1 MKNRV
6 LITLLSVF
14 FALCGQA
21 LLSQSNSDRLNT
33 IHTVVPF
40 LTIAPDSRAGGMGD
54 VGIATSPD
62 AFSSHWN
69 AAKLAF
75 INNNS
80 GVGLSYLP
88 WLRSLVNDINI
99 ALLTG
104 FIRIDE
110 KQVISSR
117 LLYSSLGDIQFNDDF
132 GNLLRNFTPNEFALD
147 AAYSRLFSER
157 LSGAVAFR
165 FIHSNLSGGI
175 YSSGGVATKN
185 GISYA
190 ADISGFWNNDIS
202 IMEKNANIA
211 VGIAFS
217 NIGSKMSYSDSH
229 SSFIPMNMGIGS
241 ALKIDI
247 DNYNSITFALDLNKL
262 LVPTPPIYS
271 PSSRDSIIA
280 GKNDNVSVPVAIFQ
294 SFYDAPGGFKEEMR
308 EITYSAGVE
317 YWYSNIFALRGG
329 YFHEHENKG
338 NRRYFTAGAGFKLNS
353 FILDFSYLLP
363 VVQNHPLAKTLRFS
377 LAFDIGGNNIKSGA

>member
-14 FALCGQA
+14 FALYGQA

-62 AFSSHWN
+62 VFSSHWN

-75 INNNS
+75 IGNNS
-80 GVGLSYLP
+80 GVGISYLP

-104 FIRIDE
+104 FTHIDQ

-117 LLYSSLGDIQFNDDF
+117 LLYSSLGNIQFNDEF
-132 GNLLRNFTPNEFALD
+132 GNELLNFNPNEFALD
-147 AAYSRLFSER
+147 VAYSRLFSER

-165 FIHSNLSGGI
+165 FIYSNLSGGM
-175 YSSGGVATKN
+175 YSGGSATKA

-202 IMEKNANIA
+202 IMDKNANIA
-211 VGIAFS
+211 VGIALS
-217 NIGSKMSYSDSH
+217 NIGSKMSYSSDSR

-241 ALKIDI
+241 ALKVDI

-271 PSSRDSIIA
+271 QSNRDSIIA
-280 GKNDNVSVPVAIFQ
+280 GKNENVSVPVAIFQ

-338 NRRYFTAGAGFKLNS
+338 NRKYFSLGAGFKMNVLQ
-353 FILDFSYLLP
+353 LDAAYLISTA
-363 VVQNHPLAKTLRFS
+363 QSNPLDQTLRFTLS
-377 LAFDIGGNNIKSGA
+377 FNMDGVREMLGR